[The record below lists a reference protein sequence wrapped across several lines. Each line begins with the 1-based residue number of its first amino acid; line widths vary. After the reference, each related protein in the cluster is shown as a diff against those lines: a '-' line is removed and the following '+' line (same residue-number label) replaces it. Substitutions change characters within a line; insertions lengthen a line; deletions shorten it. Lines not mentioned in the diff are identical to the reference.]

1 MDKKYEFPRKKLIL
15 EETLGE
21 GEFGRVVSGKA
32 LDLAGAGYT
41 RVAVK
46 MLKAHY
52 STCELQDLLTEYS
65 LLKEV
70 DHTNVIKL
78 LGACTDKAG
87 PILLIMEFAQYGSLR
102 FASIVQSVPI
112 SFLKCLLSGLF
123 RSFLHKCRGSVQL
136 STDPACDNS
145 YQSRL
150 VATEYQVTRKE
161 ILCFS
166 WQVARGMEYLSH
178 KKVSLPV
185 PTSQYQTSLSLQL
198 VHRDLAARNVL
209 VATGKVCKVS
219 DFGLT
224 RDVYIDETYWKK
236 TEGKCRK
243 SLSDI
248 FLYLTNACSAGEVDV
263 SRVLAG
269 SPLHQQ
275 V

>member
-1 MDKKYEFPRKKLIL
+1 MKVRSIDLAALYFCNEFSYKVDKKYEFPRKKLIL

-102 FASIVQSVPI
+102 FVIKFKEGCSQS
-112 SFLKCLLSGLF
+112 
-123 RSFLHKCRGSVQL
+123 
-136 STDPACDNS
+136 
-145 YQSRL
+145 
-150 VATEYQVTRKE
+150 
-161 ILCFS
+161 
-166 WQVARGMEYLSH
+166 
-178 KKVSLPV
+178 
-185 PTSQYQTSLSLQL
+185 
-198 VHRDLAARNVL
+198 
-209 VATGKVCKVS
+209 
-219 DFGLT
+219 
-224 RDVYIDETYWKK
+224 
-236 TEGKCRK
+236 
-243 SLSDI
+243 
-248 FLYLTNACSAGEVDV
+248 
-263 SRVLAG
+263 
-269 SPLHQQ
+269 
-275 V
+275 